1 LIQSENQ
8 TKTRLGDGGQF
19 SMVELAERSM
29 YKRIEMNWACHTRH
43 RFCLALVVSM
53 LFCGLTSSEIPELTR
68 LIDDPSNDFTLV
80 VATKTPAMVSAS
92 AVANPRVGICV
103 GAVQQNDD
111 RLEYREPSSS
121 ILCAQSPT
129 GYLQL
134 LCVHRT

>member
-1 LIQSENQ
+1 
-8 TKTRLGDGGQF
+8 
-19 SMVELAERSM
+19 M
-29 YKRIEMNWACHTRH
+29 YKQIEMNWACHTRH
-43 RFCLALVVSM
+43 RFCLALIVCM

-80 VATKTPAMVSAS
+80 VATKTPAAAS
-92 AVANPRVGICV
+92 TSVVANPSVGTCV

-111 RLEYREPSSS
+111 RLGHRASYTSV
-121 ILCAQSPT
+121 LHAQSPT

>member
-1 LIQSENQ
+1 V
-8 TKTRLGDGGQF
+8 KTNEKRLDGRGGF
-19 SMVELAERSM
+19 SSIELVERSM

-43 RFCLALVVSM
+43 RFCLVLVVSM

-80 VATKTPAMVSAS
+80 VATKTPATVSAS
-92 AVANPRVGICV
+92 VVANPSAGTCV
-103 GAVQQNDD
+103 GAVEQNDD

>member
-1 LIQSENQ
+1 
-8 TKTRLGDGGQF
+8 
-19 SMVELAERSM
+19 MVELVECSM

-68 LIDDPSNDFTLV
+68 LIDDTSNDYTLV

-92 AVANPRVGICV
+92 VMANPGMGTCV
-103 GAVQQNDD
+103 GAVRQNDD
-111 RLEYREPSSS
+111 GLQYPEPPSS
-121 ILCAQSPT
+121 ILYAQSSND
-129 GYLQL
+129 YLQL

>member
-1 LIQSENQ
+1 
-8 TKTRLGDGGQF
+8 
-19 SMVELAERSM
+19 M
-29 YKRIEMNWACHTRH
+29 YKQIEMNWACHTRH
-43 RFCLALVVSM
+43 RFCLALIVSM

-92 AVANPRVGICV
+92 VVANPCVGSCV
-103 GAVQQNDD
+103 GAVQPNDD
-111 RLEYREPSSS
+111 RLEYREPYTSV
-121 ILCAQSPT
+121 LRAQSPA

>member
-1 LIQSENQ
+1 
-8 TKTRLGDGGQF
+8 
-19 SMVELAERSM
+19 
-29 YKRIEMNWACHTRH
+29 
-43 RFCLALVVSM
+43 M

-92 AVANPRVGICV
+92 VVANPRVGTCV

-111 RLEYREPSSS
+111 QLEYREPSSS
-121 ILCAQSPT
+121 ALCAQSST
-129 GYLQL
+129 DYLQL